1 MSIMSDAEF
10 RLSRIYAEGWNK
22 ARKLSA
28 NESDGLDIRRV
39 AALNPYAAEPER
51 TRWSEGFAKAMRS

>member
-1 MSIMSDAEF
+1 MSDTAF

-22 ARKLSA
+22 AQELSA
-28 NESDGLDIRRV
+28 NESDGLDVCQV

-51 TRWSEGFAKAMRS
+51 SRWSEGFAKAIGN

>member
-1 MSIMSDAEF
+1 MSDAAF

-28 NESDGLDIRRV
+28 NESDDLDLRRV

-51 TRWSEGFAKAMRS
+51 TRWSEGFAKAIRN